1 LLIAVEVTVCRR
13 RRWPTTRLYT
23 VIGSGADR
31 TQCIFTWIVVIYGLV
46 SEKAKSA
53 NGAYNIWAIL
63 ALDLFMA
70 IFWLASLG
78 ANAALRATFVNPV
91 NIEACFDDGS
101 LTSSTTCI
109 TSKRSL
115 EKRAVATPLGLA
127 LMSAIAGVSALEW

>member
-1 LLIAVEVTVCRR
+1 V
-13 RRWPTTRLYT
+13 
-23 VIGSGADR
+23 
-31 TQCIFTWIVVIYGLV
+31 
-46 SEKAKSA
+46 KSA
-53 NGAYNIWAIL
+53 RGAYNIWAIL

-70 IFWLASLG
+70 VFWLASLG
-78 ANAALRATFVNPV
+78 ANAALRATFVTPV

-115 EKRAVATPLGLA
+115 EKRAAVASPLGLA